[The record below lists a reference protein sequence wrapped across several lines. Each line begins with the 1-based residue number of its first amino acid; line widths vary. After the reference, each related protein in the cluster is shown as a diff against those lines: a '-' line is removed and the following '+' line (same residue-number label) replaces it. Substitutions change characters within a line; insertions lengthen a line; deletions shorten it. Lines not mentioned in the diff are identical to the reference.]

1 MVIDCMLSAG
11 LTEFQVELGN
21 VAFFNGLLH
30 KAGITGDSAEELLR
44 LIKDKNYFGV
54 EELLE
59 VLILM
64 MQLPRHY
71 LNFHSYLAVRRYWK
85 GQVFNR

>member
-1 MVIDCMLSAG
+1 MQIMRLSLWLLTACYHAG

-54 EELLE
+54 EELL
-59 VLILM
+59 
-64 MQLPRHY
+64 R
-71 LNFHSYLAVRRYWK
+71 
-85 GQVFNR
+85 